1 MRPRAVQS
9 SSPRP
14 PSVRFPGA
22 IVGAVSVFSDLTPFK
37 QLETERR
44 KAEKLAYVET
54 LASGL
59 AHEIKNPL
67 VAIKTFAQLLPRR
80 RSDEQF
86 VDNFSRITTREVARI
101 EELLARLRTL
111 GQPR

>member
-1 MRPRAVQS
+1 M
-9 SSPRP
+9 
-14 PSVRFPGA
+14 
-22 IVGAVSVFSDLTPFK
+22 
-37 QLETERR
+37 ERR

-80 RSDEQF
+80 QGDEGFLESLHASRPRRSRGSKSAGGCAPR
-86 VDNFSRITTREVARI
+86 FSASRRRS
-101 EELLARLRTL
+101 RT
-111 GQPR
+111 